1 MSNEEATPPQIMKVL
16 DVSNAHIRRSS
27 RCWVA
32 SNAMMEGD
40 YGWFVSVSRLDDDN
54 DAVDEDK
61 MPAEVKQIMQ
71 LAVDNGCD
79 YVLFDA
85 DAPRYSQFEVFD
97 W

>member
-1 MSNEEATPPQIMKVL
+1 MSNEEITPPQIMKVL

-27 RCWVA
+27 CCWVSSA
-32 SNAMMEGD
+32 AMMDGE
-40 YGWFVSVSRLDDDN
+40 YGWFVSVSRLEEDD

-71 LAVDNGCD
+71 WAVDNGCD

-85 DAPRYSQFEVFD
+85 DGSRYAQFETFE